1 MKEQDFNKIGLLVL
15 NASGDKFL
23 VCEKDKKDVTSDY
36 LMPGGQLEELSDL
49 ACLRREIREELNCA
63 VNFDTLRYLGLYQ
76 DVAAGFTDRFVR
88 IKLYSGELI
97 GQPVASSE
105 IKHLHWIGRSDVE
118 NQRVSPIIR
127 KKIIPDLIN
136 RDILK

>member
-1 MKEQDFNKIGLLVL
+1 MGDIKKIGLLVL

-36 LMPGGQLEELSDL
+36 LMPGGQLEEQGDL

-63 VNFDTLRYLGLYQ
+63 INFDTVQYLGLYE
-76 DVAAGFTDRFVR
+76 DIAAGFTDRLVK

-105 IKHLHWIGRSDVE
+105 IKHLHWIGRSDAE

-127 KKIIPDLIN
+127 KKIIPDLIK